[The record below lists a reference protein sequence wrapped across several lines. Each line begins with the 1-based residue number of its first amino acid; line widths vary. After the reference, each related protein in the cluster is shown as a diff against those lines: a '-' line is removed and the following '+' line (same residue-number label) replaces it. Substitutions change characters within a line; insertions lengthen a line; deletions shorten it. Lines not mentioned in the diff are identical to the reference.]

1 MKITL
6 KRSLI
11 LIASLLIAYV
21 LVLGCQSQLNT
32 PSKLPNQA
40 TLNPPSSEND
50 GNQIDSVI
58 NLTQSSIRFAVIGDF
73 GQAGP
78 DEADVANLVKSW
90 EPDFIA
96 TTGDNN
102 YPNGSL
108 ATIDNNIGQYYH
120 EFISAYPGNYGS
132 STIQNR
138 FFPTLGNHDW
148 RSLRCSANSCTG
160 PYLDYFSL
168 PGNER
173 YYDFVWGPVHF
184 FMLDSDGKEPDGTGS
199 DSQQARWL
207 QSQLQTSESPWNLV
221 FLHHSPFS
229 SSLNHGSDSKLQWP
243 YQEWGVS
250 AVIAGHNHNYER
262 LFVDGLTYFV
272 NGLGGKS
279 IYDFGTPLPG
289 SQVRFNQ
296 DFGAMLIQTDQ
307 TKMVF
312 QFTTRNGELIDSYT
326 LENNP

>member
-1 MKITL
+1 M
-6 KRSLI
+6 SC
-11 LIASLLIAYV
+11 V
-21 LVLGCQSQLNT
+21 LVLGCQSQPNK
-32 PSKLPNQA
+32 PNENPNQA
-40 TLNPPSSEND
+40 TLNPVSIEND

-58 NLTQSSIRFAVIGDF
+58 NPAQSSIRFAVIGDF

-90 EPDFIA
+90 EPDFIV

-102 YPNGSL
+102 YPNGSS
-108 ATIDNNIGQYYH
+108 ATIDKNIGQYYH
-120 EFISAYPGNYGS
+120 AFMGTYTGNFGS
-132 STIQNR
+132 GAIQNR

-148 RSLRCSANSCTG
+148 RSLKCRANSCTG

-173 YYDFVWGPVHF
+173 YYDFVWGPIHF

-207 QSQLQTSESPWNLV
+207 QAQLRTSESPWNLV

-229 SSLNHGSDSKLQWP
+229 SSVGHGSDPKLQWP
-243 YQEWGVS
+243 YQEWGAN
-250 AVIAGHNHNYER
+250 AVISGHDHNYER
-262 LFVDGLTYFV
+262 LFVSGLTYFV

-279 IYDFGTPLPG
+279 IYNFGTPLPG

-296 DFGAMLIQTDQ
+296 DFGAMLIQADLN
-307 TKMVF
+307 KIVF
-312 QFTTRNGELIDSYT
+312 RFITRNGEIIDSYS
-326 LENNP
+326 LENDS